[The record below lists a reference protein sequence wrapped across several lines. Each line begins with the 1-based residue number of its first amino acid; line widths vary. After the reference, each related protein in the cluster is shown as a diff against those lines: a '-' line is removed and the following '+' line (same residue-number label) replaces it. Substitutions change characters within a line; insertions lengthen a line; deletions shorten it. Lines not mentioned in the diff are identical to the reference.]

1 MATKLER
8 RPAEIVLQ
16 NRVFKVTEDPPQ
28 AQIPLQL
35 LGSVLLSELPDGI
48 AIKPLGVSLAS
59 ASEEDVEC
67 WFYAFRDGYAG
78 ARVQVLEPGGPSTAL
93 VALGE
98 AIAERQETEGDIE
111 VTESCQPGTSKV
123 CFLLDIAQDL
133 PVATALIE
141 IERVLGE
148 LNSRRSGLLAKRRE
162 SRTRS

>member
-16 NRVFKVTEDPPQ
+16 NRVFEVTEDPPQ

-48 AIKPLGVSLAS
+48 AIKPLGVSLARP
-59 ASEEDVEC
+59 SEEEVEC

-78 ARVQVLEPGGPSTAL
+78 ARVQVLERGGPSAAL

-111 VTESCQPGTSKV
+111 VTESCQPSKV

-133 PVATALIE
+133 AVATALIE

-148 LNSRRSGLLAKRRE
+148 LNSRRSTLLAQRRQ
-162 SRTRS
+162 SRTGS